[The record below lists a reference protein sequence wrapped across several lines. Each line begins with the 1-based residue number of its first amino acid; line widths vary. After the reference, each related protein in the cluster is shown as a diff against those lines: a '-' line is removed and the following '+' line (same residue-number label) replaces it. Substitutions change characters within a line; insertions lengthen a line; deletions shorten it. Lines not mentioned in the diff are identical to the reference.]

1 MRSTYC
7 PQHKTTPADNKTN
20 FFWSEAHNAY
30 LDLLVFIM
38 ETKLWNK
45 RRSGPMQSH
54 EVDLLLPMITRAQVD
69 KDYTPP
75 VKVVKPVVKPVVLPV
90 VEPCIHAEHGGKC
103 AVVKPV
109 VVPVEE
115 TV

>member
-1 MRSTYC
+1 
-7 PQHKTTPADNKTN
+7 
-20 FFWSEAHNAY
+20 
-30 LDLLVFIM
+30 M

-75 VKVVKPVVKPVVLPV
+75 VKVVVPV
-90 VEPCIHAEHGGKC
+90 VELCIHAEHGGKC

-115 TV
+115 TVVEKCIHAKHGGKC

>member
-1 MRSTYC
+1 
-7 PQHKTTPADNKTN
+7 
-20 FFWSEAHNAY
+20 
-30 LDLLVFIM
+30 M

-75 VKVVKPVVKPVVLPV
+75 VKVVKPVVKPVVVVVDETV

-109 VVPVEE
+109 VVPEEKTVVEE
-115 TV
+115 CIHAKHGGKC